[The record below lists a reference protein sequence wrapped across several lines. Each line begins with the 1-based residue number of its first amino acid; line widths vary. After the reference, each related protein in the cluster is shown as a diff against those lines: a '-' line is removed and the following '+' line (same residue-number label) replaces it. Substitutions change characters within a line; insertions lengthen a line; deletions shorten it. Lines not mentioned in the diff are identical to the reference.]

1 MNDGLTQIGVRFD
14 EQLWKEFRSDVKARK
29 GGVDG
34 HLRTEL
40 EAALRQYLDGSDGGD
55 LHDKVDRLDEKVETI
70 AQAIA
75 DEEKKKKDESLS
87 SRTEN
92 RLREIRNQII
102 DETDGSPK
110 VHKEVVELAI
120 RDNAGGSEPTIRR
133 YKKLLQQDREL
144 FPHPDNDRMYFTEGE
159 DFVKATNA
167 MRKGN
172 RIKPDR
178 YDELLETYGE
188 EWWRSQLDEDEDDSV
203 AYQ

>member
-1 MNDGLTQIGVRFD
+1 MDDGLTQIGVRFD

>member
-1 MNDGLTQIGVRFD
+1 MDDGLTQIGVRFD
-14 EQLWKEFRSDVKARK
+14 EQLWKEFRTDVKARK

-70 AQAIA
+70 AQAIT
-75 DEEKKKKDESLS
+75 DEEKKKKDDSLS

-92 RLREIRNQII
+92 RLREIRNQIT

-188 EWWRSQLDEDEDDSV
+188 EWWRSQLDEDEDGSV

>member
-1 MNDGLTQIGVRFD
+1 MDDGLTQIGVRFD

-188 EWWRSQLDEDEDDSV
+188 EWWRSQLDEDEDGSV

>member
-1 MNDGLTQIGVRFD
+1 MDDGLTQIGVRFD
-14 EQLWKEFRSDVKARK
+14 EQLWKEFRTDVKARK

-70 AQAIA
+70 AQAIT
-75 DEEKKKKDESLS
+75 DEEKKKKDDSLS

-92 RLREIRNQII
+92 RLREIRNQIS

-188 EWWRSQLDEDEDDSV
+188 EWWRSQLDEDEDGSV

>member
-1 MNDGLTQIGVRFD
+1 MDDGLTQIGVRFD
-14 EQLWKEFRSDVKARK
+14 EQLWKEFRTDVKARK

-75 DEEKKKKDESLS
+75 DEEKKKKDDSLS

-92 RLREIRNQII
+92 RLREIRNQIS

-188 EWWRSQLDEDEDDSV
+188 EWWRSQLDEDEDGSV